1 MALALV
7 EQVKVAKLGLSNSF
21 FSIIVPDEEIKFD

>member
-7 EQVKVAKLGLSNSF
+7 EQVKVAKFGLSNSF
-21 FSIIVPDEEIKFD
+21 FSLIIPEEEIKFD